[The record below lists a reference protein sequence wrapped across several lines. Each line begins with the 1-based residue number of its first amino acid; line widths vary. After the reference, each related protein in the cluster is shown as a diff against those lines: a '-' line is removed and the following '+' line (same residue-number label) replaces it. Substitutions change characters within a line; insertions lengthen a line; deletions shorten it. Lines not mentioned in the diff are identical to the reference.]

1 MDSAVTELLR
11 YDSPVHFPIAR
22 TALED
27 MEIGGR
33 LLRKGESLLG
43 LLGSANRD
51 ESVFP
56 DADRLDITRTP
67 NRHLGFGMGIH
78 FCLGA
83 QLARMEAK
91 IALGRLLERFPN
103 LRLAVPRDQL
113 RWHMSAGFRGLN
125 ALPLAA

>member
-1 MDSAVTELLR
+1 
-11 YDSPVHFPIAR
+11 
-22 TALED
+22 
-27 MEIGGR
+27 
-33 LLRKGESLLG
+33 LG